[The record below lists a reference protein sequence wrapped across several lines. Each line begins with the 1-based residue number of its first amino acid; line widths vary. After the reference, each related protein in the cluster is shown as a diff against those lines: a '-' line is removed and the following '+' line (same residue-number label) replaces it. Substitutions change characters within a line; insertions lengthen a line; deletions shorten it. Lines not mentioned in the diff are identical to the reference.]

1 MTSPTPDQKPSRW
14 FPGVSPANVPPRPA
28 LKVAALSGLGG
39 FLAIAAVAGL
49 TSGLSLP
56 LILGSFGASCM
67 ILFGLPDSP
76 LAQPRN
82 TIFGHVICSFMGLLF
97 LTLFPDFWWSL
108 PMAVGLS
115 MAAMMLTRTVHPPAV
130 SNPVIVFLT
139 KPAWEFLFMPTL
151 AGAVVLVLVAYV
163 YNNLVRKIHYPRY
176 W

>member
-1 MTSPTPDQKPSRW
+1 MTMTNEVKKTLRL
-14 FPGVSPANVPPRPA
+14 FPGVNQANVPPRPTI
-28 LKVAALSGLGG
+28 KVAALSGLGG
-39 FLAIAAVAGL
+39 FFAIAAVAGL
-49 TSGLSLP
+49 SNGLALP

-82 TIFGHVICSFMGLLF
+82 TIFGHLICSFMGLFF
-97 LTLFPDFWWSL
+97 LSLFPDFWWSL

-115 MAAMMLTRTVHPPAV
+115 MATMMVTRTVHPPAV

-139 KPAWEFLFMPTL
+139 KPAWGFLFMPTL
-151 AGAVVLVLVAYV
+151 AGAVILVLVAYL
-163 YNNLVRKIHYPRY
+163 YNNFVRKIHYPRY